1 MPRSPRLTPAA
12 ASDLVQGRYR
22 IGDRGFSFAAAHR
35 LTAVPVGHKAARRH
49 GHTFMVEV
57 ELADT
62 ELRGPGFVA
71 DYAELKPFGEYLER
85 ELDHR
90 DLDLVF
96 TVDTTTDALA
106 AHLTAWFL
114 ANMPAELGKQLQEV
128 RMRIGA

>member
-1 MPRSPRLTPAA
+1 MTPGAAPSGRIVMAGLPRSVPAA
-12 ASDLVQGRYR
+12 AGDLAGCYR

-35 LTAVPVGHKAARRH
+35 LTTVPVGHKAARRH

-71 DYAELKPFGEYLER
+71 DYAELTPFGEYLER

-96 TVDTTTDALA
+96 TFETTTDALA
-106 AHLTAWFL
+106 QHLSAWF
-114 ANMPAELGKQLQEV
+114 
-128 RMRIGA
+128 